1 MSIMGTIHRM
11 ESDLNESECDFL
23 IDVLL
28 GKDIDASKQK
38 FDVNARTVLKKLGA
52 QADRL
57 EEIKNNFNTYVPPLR
72 VDRERHGK
80 DLDLLS

>member
-1 MSIMGTIHRM
+1 MGTIHRL
-11 ESDLNESECDFL
+11 ETDLTESECDFL
-23 IDVLL
+23 IDILL
-28 GKDIDASKQK
+28 GKDVNASKQK

-57 EEIKNNFNTYVPPLR
+57 EEIRNNSNAYVPPLKA
-72 VDRERHGK
+72 DRKRHGK

>member
-1 MSIMGTIHRM
+1 MSIMGTIHRL
-11 ESDLNESECDFL
+11 ETDLTESECDFL
-23 IDVLL
+23 IDILL
-28 GKDIDASKQK
+28 GKDVNASKQK

-57 EEIKNNFNTYVPPLR
+57 EEIRNNSNAYVTPFKA
-72 VDRERHGK
+72 DRKRHGK